1 MNNINI
7 KNIDMNGIEFIE
19 DKDYFII
26 KRYGKYFRLGVQEA
40 NMLRE
45 LTARRDVQTVLSKY
59 EISEEDF
66 SKFIH
71 SLEEC
76 GVVGDV
82 KKERKNI
89 LFYRF
94 KLINPDTYLHL
105 LVNKFLS
112 NKTVNRLL
120 LIFSALIIMMGSIIF
135 LKNISQLTDGFF
147 KDFVFFDFITFYI
160 VTILVIFLH
169 ELGHGIACKY
179 FGGKVEEIGFLL
191 IFFSPALYCDVSGIW
206 SFKDKKKKIITL
218 IAGVYIQLIIFSLCS
233 LAYDLYFGHSTWL
246 ATFILWNVLMIFSNI
261 LPFIKLDG
269 YWILSNIVEIPNLYE
284 KSLKLALGRG
294 EEVLFDERE
303 IIKKKFIKFFGILN
317 ILFVLMS
324 IVVGFIGIYYVSI
337 NIEGYFKYVILFF
350 EGITYFLVLI
360 FFGLFLY
367 KLSKKKS
374 LS

>member
-1 MNNINI
+1 M
-7 KNIDMNGIEFIE
+7 
-19 DKDYFII
+19 
-26 KRYGKYFRLGVQEA
+26 
-40 NMLRE
+40 
-45 LTARRDVQTVLSKY
+45 
-59 EISEEDF
+59 DF
-66 SKFIH
+66 LK
-71 SLEEC
+71 
-76 GVVGDV
+76 
-82 KKERKNI
+82 I
-89 LFYRF
+89 LF
-94 KLINPDTYLHL
+94 
-105 LVNKFLS
+105 
-112 NKTVNRLL
+112 
-120 LIFSALIIMMGSIIF
+120 
-135 LKNISQLTDGFF
+135 
-147 KDFVFFDFITFYI
+147 FFDFTLFYI

-206 SFKDKKKKIITL
+206 SFKDKKQKIITL
-218 IAGVYIQLIIFSLCS
+218 GAGIYVQLLIFSLCS
-233 LAYDLYFGHSTWL
+233 IIYDLYFEQSTWL

-284 KSLKLALGRG
+284 KSLKLVLGRG

-303 IIKKKFIKFFGILN
+303 VLKKKFIKAFGILN
-317 ILFVLMS
+317 IVFVFVS
-324 IVVGFIGIYYVSI
+324 IIVGFIGLYYLSV

>member
-1 MNNINI
+1 
-7 KNIDMNGIEFIE
+7 MNGIEFIE